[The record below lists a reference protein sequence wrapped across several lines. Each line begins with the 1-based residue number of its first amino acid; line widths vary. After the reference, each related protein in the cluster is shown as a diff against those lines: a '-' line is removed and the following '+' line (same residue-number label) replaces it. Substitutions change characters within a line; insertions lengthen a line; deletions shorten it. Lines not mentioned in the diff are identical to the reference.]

1 MFVKDDCKKEI
12 HLDCKISQCIGF
24 NRVLYKYC
32 WADENLRI
40 LSDVSNGEQELGGAR
55 SGSRRWR
62 EVAREEAIALERARH
77 EQPVEDAP

>member
-1 MFVKDDCKKEI
+1 MFNKPLKLTSGGDGSNAKANSRRSLVPI
-12 HLDCKISQCIGF
+12 
-24 NRVLYKYC
+24 R

-62 EVAREEAIALERARH
+62 EVAREEAIALQRARH